1 MIERIVK
8 TYLFDPELNAGKMV
22 FLTGPRQV
30 GKTTFAKEWLKGS
43 GMEDMYFNWDD
54 PSVAREYRRNP
65 LIFRNLIDEKYR
77 RSPVPIVFDEIHK
90 QRDWRNILKGFY
102 DTNKGRM
109 TLLVT
114 GSARLGLYRKTGD
127 SLVGRYFLY
136 QIFPLGLPEV
146 VADFSRIAG
155 ENVDFSD
162 GEGFIRAIR
171 SINIKGRDE
180 SLSRLLTYGG
190 FPEPF
195 SKASQ
200 RFFTRWQREY
210 RTLLTREDVR
220 DLSRV
225 SDIRGIEQLAEILP
239 SKVGSPL
246 SINSLREDLGC
257 HYATIVNWIHILAQ
271 LYLLFTV
278 RPWHKRI
285 TRSIK
290 KEVKLYFFDW
300 TAVPDTGYR
309 FENFIAVTLLRMAAR
324 LTETGLGTYEIMY
337 VRDREKRE
345 VDFVLVRN
353 NKPAALFEAKEGD
366 AGISPAGRYFAG
378 KLGIP
383 FYQIVNGPVKAEA
396 FPGNCFIVPS
406 TDFCMFAG

>member
-8 TYLFDPELNAGKMV
+8 TYLFDPELNAGKMI
-22 FLTGPRQV
+22 FLTGPRQI

-43 GMEDMYFNWDD
+43 GVEDMYFNWDD
-54 PSVAREYRRNP
+54 PSVVREYRRNP
-65 LIFRNLIDEKYR
+65 LMFRNLIDERYR
-77 RSPVPIVFDEIHK
+77 RSPVPVVFDEIHK
-90 QRDWRNILKGFY
+90 QRDWRNILKGIY
-102 DTNKGRM
+102 DTNKERM

-114 GSARLGLYRKTGD
+114 GSARLGLYRKSGD

-136 QIFPLGLPEV
+136 QMFPLGLPEA
-146 VADFSRIAG
+146 VADFSKLAG
-155 ENVDFSD
+155 RGVDLSD
-162 GEGFIRAIR
+162 GERSIRAIR
-171 SINIKGRDE
+171 SINTKGHDE
-180 SLSRLLTYGG
+180 WLKRLLAYGG

-200 RFFTRWQREY
+200 RFFTRWQKEY

-246 SINSLREDLGC
+246 SINSLSEDLGY
-257 HYATIVNWIHILAQ
+257 HYATIANWIQILAQ
-271 LYLLFTV
+271 LYLLFTI

-285 TRSIK
+285 ARSIK
-290 KEVKLYFFDW
+290 KEAKLYFFDW
-300 TAVPDTGYR
+300 MIVPGAGYR

-345 VDFVLVRN
+345 VDFVLVKKG
-353 NKPAALFEAKEGD
+353 KPVALFEAKEGD
-366 AGISPAGRYFAG
+366 TQISSAGRYFAG

-383 FYQIVNGPVKAEA
+383 FYQIVNKPVKAEA
-396 FPGNCFIVPS
+396 FPGDCFIIPAAA
-406 TDFCMFAG
+406 FCMLAG

>member
-127 SLVGRYFLY
+127 SLVGRYLLY

-300 TAVPDTGYR
+300 TTVPDTGYR

-345 VDFVLVRN
+345 VDFVLVKN
-353 NKPAALFEAKEGD
+353 GKPVALFEAKEGD
-366 AGISPAGRYFAG
+366 TRISPAGKYFAG
-378 KLGIP
+378 KLGVP
-383 FYQIVNGPVKAEA
+383 FYQIVNKPVKAEA
-396 FPGNCFIVPS
+396 FPGNCFIIPS
-406 TDFCMFAG
+406 TNFCMFAG

>member
-65 LIFRNLIDEKYR
+65 LTFKNLIDEKYR

-102 DTNKGRM
+102 DTNKDRM

-127 SLVGRYFLY
+127 SLVGRYFPY
-136 QIFPLGLPEV
+136 QMFPLGLPEV
-146 VADFSRIAG
+146 VADFSRLAG
-155 ENVDFSD
+155 ENVDFSN
-162 GEGFIRAIR
+162 GEGLIRAIR
-171 SINIKGRDE
+171 SINIKKRDE
-180 SLSRLLTYGG
+180 ALNRLLAYSG

-195 SKASQ
+195 SRASQ

-257 HYATIVNWIHILAQ
+257 HYATIVNWINILAQ
-271 LYLLFTV
+271 LYLLFTI

-285 TRSIK
+285 ARSIK

-300 TAVPDTGYR
+300 TAVPDSGYR

-353 NKPAALFEAKEGD
+353 NKPVALFEAKEGD

-383 FYQIVNGPVKAEA
+383 FYQIVNRPVKAEA
-396 FPGNCFIVPS
+396 FPNNCFVVPS
-406 TDFCMFAG
+406 TDFCMLAG

>member
-54 PSVAREYRRNP
+54 PSVGREYRRNP
-65 LIFRNLIDEKYR
+65 LVFRNLIDEKYR

-90 QRDWRNILKGFY
+90 QRDWRNILKGLY
-102 DTNKGRM
+102 DTNKDRM

-136 QIFPLGLPEV
+136 QMLPLGLPEV
-146 VADFSRIAG
+146 VADFSRLAG

-171 SINIKGRDE
+171 SINIKGHNE
-180 SLSRLLTYGG
+180 ALNRLLAYGG

-246 SINSLREDLGC
+246 SINSLHEDLGY
-257 HYATIVNWIHILAQ
+257 HYATIVNWINILAQ

-285 TRSIK
+285 ARSIK

-300 TAVPDTGYR
+300 TTIPDAGYR

-324 LTETGLGTYEIMY
+324 LTETGLGAYEIMY

-345 VDFVLVRN
+345 ADFVLVKN

-378 KLGIP
+378 KLGVP
-383 FYQIVNGPVKAEA
+383 FYQIVNRPVKAEA
-396 FPGNCFIVPS
+396 FPGNCFIIPS
-406 TDFCMFAG
+406 TDFCMLAG

>member
-1 MIERIVK
+1 MIERIVT

-30 GKTTFAKEWLKGS
+30 GKTTFAREWLKGS

-65 LIFRNLIDEKYR
+65 LLFRNLIDEKYR

-90 QRDWRNILKGFY
+90 QRDWRNILKGLY
-102 DTNKGRM
+102 DTNKDRM

-136 QIFPLGLPEV
+136 QMFPLGLPEV
-146 VADFSRIAG
+146 VADFGRLAG

-180 SLSRLLTYGG
+180 ALGRLLSYGG

-225 SDIRGIEQLAEILP
+225 SDIRGIEQLVEILP

-246 SINSLREDLGC
+246 SINSLHEDLGY
-257 HYATIVNWIHILAQ
+257 HYATIVNWINILAQ
-271 LYLLFTV
+271 LYLLFAV

-285 TRSIK
+285 ARSIK
-290 KEVKLYFFDW
+290 KEVKLYFLDW
-300 TAVPDTGYR
+300 TTVPDAGYR

-324 LTETGLGTYEIMY
+324 LTETGLGTHEIMY

-345 VDFVLVRN
+345 ADFVLVKN

-383 FYQIVNGPVKAEA
+383 FYQIVNRPVKAEA
-396 FPGNCFIVPS
+396 FPDNCFIVPS
-406 TDFCMFAG
+406 TDFCMLAG

>member
-43 GMEDMYFNWDD
+43 GLEDMYFNWDD

-65 LIFRNLIDEKYR
+65 LVFGNLIDEKYR

-90 QRDWRNILKGFY
+90 QRDWRNILKGLY
-102 DTNKGRM
+102 DTNKDRM
-109 TLLVT
+109 RLLVT

-136 QIFPLGLPEV
+136 QMFPLGLPEV
-146 VADFSRIAG
+146 VADLSRLAG
-155 ENVDFSD
+155 ESVDFSN
-162 GEGFIRAIR
+162 GEGLIRAIR
-171 SINIKGRDE
+171 SINIKGCDE
-180 SLSRLLTYGG
+180 ALGRLLSYGG

-225 SDIRGIEQLAEILP
+225 SDIRGIEQLAEVLP

-246 SINSLREDLGC
+246 SINSLHEDLGY
-257 HYATIVNWIHILAQ
+257 HYATIVNWINILAQ

-290 KEVKLYFFDW
+290 KEVKLYFLDW
-300 TAVPDTGYR
+300 TTVPDTGYR

-345 VDFVLVRN
+345 VDFVLVKN

-378 KLGIP
+378 KIGIP
-383 FYQIVNGPVKAEA
+383 FYQIVNRPVKAEA

-406 TDFCMFAG
+406 TDLCMLAG